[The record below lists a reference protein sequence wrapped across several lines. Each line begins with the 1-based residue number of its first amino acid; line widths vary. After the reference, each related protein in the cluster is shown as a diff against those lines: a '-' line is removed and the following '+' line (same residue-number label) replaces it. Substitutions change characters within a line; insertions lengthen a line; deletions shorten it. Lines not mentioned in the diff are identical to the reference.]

1 LQLEHGD
8 FCDCADF
15 GDLPALSLLPR
26 TQFQTVAL
34 KWLGQFDAR
43 FCRQLVKCR
52 TLPYSVHERNSMSHV
67 LNYDGQYFRIDI
79 AEVSTSDD
87 PDKALYVSWC
97 SNAFKELKDMPSQ
110 ASSRIIP
117 GPPLPK
123 FADARRHA
131 FDWIKTNWD
140 SQQHA
145 RRAPVARDKVGVT
158 YTVSLFKGDI
168 NLRVDF
174 EEFSDA

>member
-1 LQLEHGD
+1 
-8 FCDCADF
+8 
-15 GDLPALSLLPR
+15 
-26 TQFQTVAL
+26 
-34 KWLGQFDAR
+34 
-43 FCRQLVKCR
+43 
-52 TLPYSVHERNSMSHV
+52 MSHI

-79 AEVSTSDD
+79 AEVSSSDD
-87 PDKALYVSWC
+87 PDKGGFYVSWC

-123 FADARRHA
+123 FADARRYA

-140 SQQHA
+140 SQQHS

-174 EEFSDA
+174 EEFSDAKAFAKTAEKSFEITKVGITNNESPQYLTVWERAT